1 MSNGTDADVAKL
13 WRAYRRRRTAAN
25 RNRLIVAVLPMAR
38 GIATQVA
45 HRTGLESG
53 ELLGEAVLVAMRG
66 LPRWRRGGGR
76 KLTTWLYEAMRWGA
90 WRAAKQLRR
99 RAASLDAAMDAGD
112 EAVRA
117 RATLADPSAG
127 RAIRRLEDAEAAG
140 RLLGVLGPE
149 LRAVAVWHFGEGRSL
164 VEIGRLLGVT
174 DVTAARRAREALAL
188 LRREARRL
196 GLTNGTRHPHRRTRW
211 PDARARD

>member
-1 MSNGTDADVAKL
+1 MDADVAKL

-25 RNRLIVAVLPMAR
+25 RNRLIVALLPMAR
-38 GIATQVA
+38 HAAMQTA
-45 HRTGLESG
+45 RKTGLEKG
-53 ELLGEAVLVAMRG
+53 ELLGEAVLAAMRT
-66 LPRWRRGGGR
+66 LPGWRPGGGAS
-76 KLTTWLYEAMRWGA
+76 LTTYLYRAMRWGS
-90 WRAAKQLRR
+90 WRAAEQLRR
-99 RAASLDAAMDAGD
+99 QAASLDAAMDAGD

-164 VEIGRLLGVT
+164 VEVGRLLGIS
-174 DVTAARRAREALAL
+174 DMTAARRARGALAR

-196 GLTNGTRHPHRRTRW
+196 GLTNGTRTRDPHRRTRW
-211 PDARARD
+211 PDARGSD